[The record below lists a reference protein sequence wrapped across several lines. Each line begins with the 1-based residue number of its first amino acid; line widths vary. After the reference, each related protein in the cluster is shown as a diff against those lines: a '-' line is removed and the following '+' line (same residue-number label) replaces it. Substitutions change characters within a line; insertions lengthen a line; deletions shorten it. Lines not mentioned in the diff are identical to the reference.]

1 MAHALIHILGSR
13 SGYTTLD
20 ATAGLSA
27 SDRAELEV
35 LGFGDATSS
44 EAMSRL
50 ETEASMVGRRLRS
63 GRFAISRML
72 PGGTD
77 DKGRPTIEVVSLVLE
92 GRGYQSAAGAL
103 PRLAADARF
112 WRLARGAVARGY
124 ELPQE
129 SPSSSSRDP
138 AVLRAFDTW
147 VAARKVGGV
156 GVLGPQDAAGLL
168 AMVALLAAED
178 LGDCRWGIGVVSMS
192 APVDICTLAPSTAAI
207 GSRPVVRAAAF
218 HERLNPEM
226 ASVHRHVA
234 ESPLLP
240 PRASLSAAASI
251 EPELDR
257 AATLRR
263 YDDEPQP
270 VAPPIGARARHVGD
284 RTLIAAVTAT
294 ASVALFVF
302 TAVIYARGSRVV
314 NVAVSTGDAAETA
327 PVAPTAPQLA
337 VGGGTGYEGIAVTP
351 PDVGPKSEAVPGPD
365 ASAAPV
371 EAVAVVPSNPCPEGE
386 LMVTFYFDK
395 DEDGYGEAQYPRDFC
410 AKPAAS
416 WKLDTDGKR
425 YCRQS
430 GDLCP
435 DNKDLQLQQT
445 LFLDEDNDDVGAG
458 DGKGFC
464 EPASC
469 NVVQD
474 GHERYVRANGDACP
488 KNPHRRRAG
497 ECGCDYLS
505 EAEDCGADDD
515 GDGIPNATDTSDD
528 RRVLLDRVM
537 RHFSDAAASLREAQR
552 IREAIDPQI
561 RDLKRGAP
569 GRDAIVNSHAAC
581 RDRLETCLI
590 EVYQARVLAVFGE
603 PNYFPRSQ
611 HDEKRPAANILQIAS
626 AEDFKDLFF
635 IFEKFE
641 VEALWFIRAGAK
653 LDDAKLAERKVAAAW
668 QAKLANRIEL
678 LEGTA
683 YRAIIGKWVC
693 SIIVMDPAKAA
704 EQKSLI
710 IGQCKTQSSK
720 KGRDR

>member
-168 AMVALLAAED
+168 AMVALLDAED

-327 PVAPTAPQLA
+327 PVAPAAPQLA

-371 EAVAVVPSNPCPEGE
+371 EAVAVGPSNPCPEGE
-386 LMVTFYFDK
+386 RMVTFFC
-395 DEDGYGEAQYPRDFC
+395 DEDGDGYGNEHVSRGFC
-410 AKPAAS
+410 AKPS
-416 WKLDTDGKR
+416 DKSLLDEQGKR
-425 YCRQS
+425 YCLRP

-435 DNKDLQLQQT
+435 ANKELHEQC
-445 LFLDEDNDDVGAG
+445 LFYLDEDNDGLGAG
-458 DGKGFC
+458 KAEGFC
-464 EPASC
+464 EPASTDA
-469 NVVQD
+469 VQD
-474 GHERYVRANGDACP
+474 ARGSYVRLNGDECP
-488 KNPHRRRAG
+488 NNPHRDRPG
-497 ECGCDYLS
+497 KCGCEYQRKAD
-505 EAEDCGADDD
+505 DCLDDDD
-515 GDGIPNATDTSDD
+515 GDGVLNNVDTDDD
-528 RRVLLDRVM
+528 RRVLLDRVIEL
-537 RHFSDAAASLREAQR
+537 FSSAARSLREAQQIQAALR
-552 IREAIDPQI
+552 PQI
-561 RDLKRGAP
+561 QSLRPGASGIP
-569 GRDAIVNSHAAC
+569 AIAASHSSCMELLQAC
-581 RDRLETCLI
+581 LVD
-590 EVYQARVLAVFGE
+590 VYKARTIAVFGE
-603 PNYFPRSQ
+603 PSHLPRPQDS
-611 HDEKRPAANILQIAS
+611 ESRAAANILQIALV
-626 AEDFKDLFF
+626 EDFKDLFF
-635 IFEKFE
+635 VLEKFPAASRE
-641 VEALWFIRAGAK
+641 FMAV
-653 LDDAKLAERKVAAAW
+653 DAKLAAEGGRSE
-668 QAKLANRIEL
+668 KLAERWRRQL
-678 LEGTA
+678 LGLIKE
-683 YRAIIGKWVC
+683 REPPPFRESVGKWVC
-693 SIIVMDPAKAA
+693 SFIGMDPLDA
-704 EQKSLI
+704 ESEKNRI
-710 IGQCKTQSSK
+710 IGQCKKPSSK